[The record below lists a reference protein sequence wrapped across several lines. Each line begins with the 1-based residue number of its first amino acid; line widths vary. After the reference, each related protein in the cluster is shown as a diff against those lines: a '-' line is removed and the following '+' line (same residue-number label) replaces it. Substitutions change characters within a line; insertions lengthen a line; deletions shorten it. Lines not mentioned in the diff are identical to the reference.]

1 MGSQNYGGVYFQRC
15 SQKNNQLTS
24 GRVLVGVIDTSL
36 YMTEITSMYM
46 TETINMI
53 FSMVKFILI
62 CPTKMVR
69 KTKKVDSHNE
79 LNNITKILRGLQNAC
94 AEAGSLL
101 M

>member
-1 MGSQNYGGVYFQRC
+1 
-15 SQKNNQLTS
+15 
-24 GRVLVGVIDTSL
+24 VGVIVTSL

-62 CPTKMVR
+62 CPSTKMVR

-101 M
+101 